1 MSEVIGIH
9 TSAMLVELSIS
20 TWTGRKLDK
29 KVSEEIDSAK
39 GTKVKAG
46 NYHKHLLAGNPNLDA
61 ILKYSANTRL
71 WHTKQT
77 LPWSDS
83 GQRLLPVEHF
93 MDYKGQLGECE
104 ENFNRLV
111 QNFLVTYPTMVSAAA
126 FQLGDLFDRNEYPEA
141 DAIAHKFRFRYVFSP
156 VPNVGDWRIDTEAQA
171 KAELDKQWND
181 SVNERVGVAM
191 RDAWDR
197 LHDCLT
203 HLSDRLAN
211 VAEGERKVFRDT
223 LVSNAHELVGLLKHL
238 NITKDPKLE
247 SARIDLMNAIQH
259 VEPKEL
265 RDSGA
270 VRADVKAQVDSIL
283 NKFQW

>member
-39 GTKVKAG
+39 GTRVKAG

-61 ILKYSANTRL
+61 ILKYASNVRL

-93 MDYKGQLGECE
+93 VDYKTQLGDCE
-104 ENFNRLV
+104 QNFNRLV
-111 QNFLVTYPTMVSAAA
+111 QNFLATYDTMVSAAA
-126 FQLGDLFDRNEYPEA
+126 FQLGELFDRNEYPNV
-141 DAIAHKFRFRYVFSP
+141 DAISNKFKFGYVFSP
-156 VPNVGDWRIDTEAQA
+156 VPSVGDWRIDTEAQA

-191 RDAWDR
+191 RDAWER
-197 LHDCLT
+197 LHECLS
-203 HLSDRLAN
+203 HMSDRLAN
-211 VAEGERKVFRDT
+211 VDGERKVFRDT
-223 LVSNAHELVGLLKHL
+223 LVSNAQELAGLLKHL

-247 SARIDLMNAIQH
+247 SARIDLLRAIQH

-265 RDSGA
+265 RDSDA

-283 NKFQW
+283 KKFEW